1 MNYLSCSKAPA
12 SSFVEEGVF
21 AVGLGCPLSREKGG
35 PVGLKLANRVDILS
49 KDKKFYTKGQE
60 LN

>member
-1 MNYLSCSKAPA
+1 MNYLSCSKAPV

-21 AVGLGCPLSREKGG
+21 AEGLGFLLSRGKGG
-35 PVGLKLANRVDILS
+35 RVGLKLANRVNLLS
-49 KDKKFYTKGQE
+49 KDKKFYTKVQE